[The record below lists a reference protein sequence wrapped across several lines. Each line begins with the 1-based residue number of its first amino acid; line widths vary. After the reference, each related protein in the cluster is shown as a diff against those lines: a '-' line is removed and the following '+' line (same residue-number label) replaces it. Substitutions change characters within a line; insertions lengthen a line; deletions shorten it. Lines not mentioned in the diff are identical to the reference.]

1 MQTKDSAMAQ
11 PVVSGEFAEKL
22 AFSIPELA
30 KAASIGRTSI
40 YSEVAAGRLIT
51 TKIGRRTVVTRQH
64 ALAWLDAAA
73 ARAQGHL
80 A

>member
-1 MQTKDSAMAQ
+1 MAQ

-30 KAASIGRTSI
+30 RAASIGRTAL
-40 YSEVAAGRLIT
+40 YAEAKAGRLPI
-51 TKIGRRTVVTRQH
+51 TKIGRRTVILRQH

-73 ARAQGHL
+73 TRAQ
-80 A
+80 